1 MQSTHDLESGAIV
14 ELGVRYL
21 MMRPDV
27 LMEVAHELAPRES
40 RLFLQALEQSAF
52 RNAQASFHQ
61 YRVQDSLA
69 AERLLAKP
77 FEMAAHLGWGS
88 WTISPV
94 RQAPCEVEVRNSPF
108 AAGFGQSSIPV
119 CSPIKGVLKAMMF
132 VAYGASVEVREVTC
146 AARVGRYAALPW
158 LGLARRI
165 RSLTAP
171 LGAYSIQIRKEYPH
185 GTSATFQRPCI

>member
-1 MQSTHDLESGAIV
+1 MG
-14 ELGVRYL
+14 
-21 MMRPDV
+21 
-27 LMEVAHELAPRES
+27 VAHELAPRES
-40 RLFLQALEQSAF
+40 GLFLQALEQSAF

-69 AERLLAKP
+69 AERLLAKS

-94 RQAPCEVEVRNSPF
+94 RQASCEVEVRNSPF

-146 AARVGRYAALPW
+146 AAQGGPICRFTLA
-158 LGLARRI
+158 GL
-165 RSLTAP
+165 
-171 LGAYSIQIRKEYPH
+171 
-185 GTSATFQRPCI
+185 GTSDP